1 MKLELTL
8 NGVPRTLEI
17 SPEALLIDVLRDVA
31 GCKSVKRGCE
41 AGDCGACTVLVDGRP
56 LASCMLLA
64 GQVHGRSIT
73 TVEGLGTPEKP
84 HPLMTALVEAG
95 AVQCGFCIPGV
106 ILSAKAFLGENPSPT
121 AEEVKAALDGHLCRC
136 TGYVKQIEGVLAA
149 AAILR
154 AQKGGA
160 R

>member
-73 TVEGLGTPEKP
+73 TVEGLGTPENP

-106 ILSAKAFLGENPSPT
+106 ILSAKALLGENPSPT

>member
-1 MKLELTL
+1 
-8 NGVPRTLEI
+8 
-17 SPEALLIDVLRDVA
+17 
-31 GCKSVKRGCE
+31 
-41 AGDCGACTVLVDGRP
+41 
-56 LASCMLLA
+56 
-64 GQVHGRSIT
+64 
-73 TVEGLGTPEKP
+73 
-84 HPLMTALVEAG
+84 LMTALVEAG